1 MLPSGNGAVHFPIPE
16 SWDTAIL
23 FDNSPTHTDGE
34 IEAPPPDR
42 ARPARLR
49 QNINPPLEVWRFCC
63 TLNNRGDGVAMT

>member
-1 MLPSGNGAVHFPIPE
+1 MHYPIPE

-34 IEAPPPDR
+34 IEAPQADR

-49 QNINPPLEVWRFCC
+49 QNIYPPLRF
-63 TLNNRGDGVAMT
+63 GDFVAH